1 METIK
6 QHGEGGADGCSSGVD
21 MLHSLKTPP
30 GVRVC
35 IIWYEKM
42 AHSIVGSG
50 LRTLLWRSSY
60 LNMHLLGWIWG
71 EGCSNYFSTCYFFYF
86 YSPSQKK
93 QTKNP
98 NKKQSYGHGS
108 KAGSLHKRVYSCLSW
123 LTGEFK
129 LQGKKTQQQMLLL
142 IYSGR
147 SQRSWGDSHCPS
159 AQDEC
164 LLDTCTYI
172 TLFYIYLYIHCI
184 YTVIINKPGPC
195 RKQRN
200 SVGGKVKKESG

>member
-1 METIK
+1 M
-6 QHGEGGADGCSSGVD
+6 D
-21 MLHSLKTPP
+21 LKLVAYTS
-30 GVRVC
+30 VC
-35 IIWYEKM
+35 IHVCRDRLEN
-42 AHSIVGSG
+42 
-50 LRTLLWRSSY
+50 
-60 LNMHLLGWIWG
+60 LNYRG
-71 EGCSNYFSTCYFFYF
+71 
-86 YSPSQKK
+86 K
-93 QTKNP
+93 QNP
-98 NKKQSYGHGS
+98 TTNV
-108 KAGSLHKRVYSCLSW
+108 A
-123 LTGEFK
+123 
-129 LQGKKTQQQMLLL
+129 L

-200 SVGGKVKKESG
+200 SVGGKVKKETG